1 MKKFLP
7 VIGCVAALSLV
18 LIVSGQAGRQA
29 QPVAPTAD
37 AVATQKALVGQYCVT
52 CHSDKAKSAGMSWIG
67 VSNSRRNFLPDTS
80 RSNPS
85 ASIPV
90 MTDGAPP
97 A

>member
-7 VIGCVAALSLV
+7 VIGCVAALSFV

-52 CHSDKAKSAGMSWIG
+52 CHSDKAKAAGMDSARKINFDSAGCRPLLKRTLRPG
-67 VSNSRRNFLPDTS
+67 N
-80 RSNPS
+80 
-85 ASIPV
+85 
-90 MTDGAPP
+90 
-97 A
+97 